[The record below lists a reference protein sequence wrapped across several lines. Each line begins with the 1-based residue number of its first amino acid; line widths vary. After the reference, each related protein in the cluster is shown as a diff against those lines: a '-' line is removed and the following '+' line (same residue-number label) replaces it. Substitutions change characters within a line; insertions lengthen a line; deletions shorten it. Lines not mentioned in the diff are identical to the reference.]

1 MASNQNETMVEY
13 HDLYLTSDVLL
24 LADVF
29 ENFSQRLD
37 LIIIIYLLFFTV
49 LYRTEINLQWLNDID
64 MIHMIQKGIRG
75 GVSIIT
81 QKYAKAKQ
89 PAGTWIW

>member
-1 MASNQNETMVEY
+1 MKTMVEY
-13 HDLYLTSDVLL
+13 HDLYLKSYVLL

-37 LIIIIYLLFFTV
+37 LIIIIYLLFSTV

-64 MIHMIQKGIRG
+64 MIH
-75 GVSIIT
+75 T
-81 QKYAKAKQ
+81 QGLGASEKK
-89 PAGTWIW
+89 TI

>member
-1 MASNQNETMVEY
+1 MKTKVEY
-13 HDLYLTSDVLL
+13 HDLYLKSYVLL

-37 LIIIIYLLFFTV
+37 LIIIIYLLFSTV

-64 MIHMIQKGIRG
+64 MIH
-75 GVSIIT
+75 T
-81 QKYAKAKQ
+81 QGLGASEKK
-89 PAGTWIW
+89 TI